1 MKMIRYCAC
10 VLTLVASGLVC
21 TSTVHAQAFGI
32 ELHNNAMPASGG
44 MGGASL
50 ARPQDVQSALGGN
63 PATLSQM
70 RGTQFSFG
78 GAWVEPTINI
88 DNDANIGANIAPFS
102 GKSSRPGSMV
112 ANIAVTQDLSELNLP
127 ATVGVGLLTSSG
139 LGSNFRHI
147 DASNGTTAELV
158 ILAMASGIGFNLTDD
173 LAIGATF
180 MVGNATMD
188 GPFTFATSATPDY
201 ALRGSL
207 GITYNLNEC
216 TTLGGWWMTEQKF
229 TFGDFVQIGGPG
241 NSFQT
246 VRMSLPETWGLG
258 IANSRLLDGRLL
270 LAADFKYLD
279 WSATD
284 FFGALWDDQF
294 VAQFGAQFTTE
305 KGWKL
310 RAGYV
315 YAENITSHIIAPT
328 IGGVTPQAGIDY
340 FQALFPAIN
349 QHRFTGG
356 IGIPNLIGG
365 MDMDLFA
372 GGMPRSSERS
382 GQTGT
387 NVESY
392 WVGVGMTWRFGN
404 GCCR

>member
-1 MKMIRYCAC
+1 MMIRFC
-10 VLTLVASGLVC
+10 VCLTALLVAGLPC
-21 TSTVHAQAFGI
+21 ASTVQAQAFGI

-63 PATLSQM
+63 PATLSQLH
-70 RGTQFSFG
+70 GTQFSFG
-78 GAWVEPTINI
+78 GAWVEPTINM
-88 DNDANIGANIAPFS
+88 DNDANIGQNITPYS
-102 GKSSRPGSMV
+102 GKSSRQGSMV

-158 ILAMASGIGFNLTDD
+158 ILAMASGVGFELTDN
-173 LAIGATF
+173 LSIGASLL
-180 MVGNATMD
+180 VGNATMD
-188 GPFTFATSATPDY
+188 GPFTFATAATPDY

-207 GITYNLNEC
+207 GITYMLNES

-229 TFGDFVQIGGPG
+229 TFSDFVQIGGPG
-241 NSFQT
+241 NPFLS
-246 VRMSLPETWGLG
+246 VKASLPSTYGLG
-258 IANSRLLDGRLL
+258 IANSHLLDGRLL
-270 LAADFKYLD
+270 LAMDLKYLD

-294 VAQFGAQFTTE
+294 VAQFGAQLTTN

-310 RAGYV
+310 RTGYT
-315 YAENITSHIIAPT
+315 YAENITSGITAPT

-356 IGIPNLIGG
+356 IGVPNVIGG
-365 MDMDLFA
+365 MDLDLFA
-372 GGMPRSSERS
+372 GGMPRSTQRS
-382 GQTGT
+382 GQSEAK
-387 NVESY
+387 VASY
-392 WVGVGMTWRFGN
+392 WIGVGMTWRFGN